1 MKKFLNG
8 HLKIL
13 IILIF
18 AAAQHLLLFFMSMS
32 VSVWVHVHMNAGVL
46 GGQGCHIILELTS
59 REVLGVLVNKL
70 RSSLRIV
77 YILHFSKSPNLNG
90 HVSFEIES

>member
-1 MKKFLNG
+1 M
-8 HLKIL
+8 
-13 IILIF
+13 
-18 AAAQHLLLFFMSMS
+18 
-32 VSVWVHVHMNAGVL
+32 SVWVHVHRNAGVL

-70 RSSLRIV
+70 RSSLRTL
-77 YILHFSKSPNLNG
+77 YILHFSRSPNLNV